1 MRLCEALSE
10 LTERGAMDIVKE
22 IMKEL
27 GEKDTNSI
35 YLREIALLM
44 EENEEL
50 KGEVR
55 KREKEIKN
63 LLKYMK
69 GKSNAK

>member
-1 MRLCEALSE
+1 
-10 LTERGAMDIVKE
+10 MDIIKKLV
-22 IMKEL
+22 
-27 GEKDTNSI
+27 EKLTDKDKHGI

-50 KGEVR
+50 KGKVR
-55 KREKEIKN
+55 EREKEIRN

>member
-1 MRLCEALSE
+1 
-10 LTERGAMDIVKE
+10 
-22 IMKEL
+22 MKTI
-27 GEKDTNSI
+27 EKLLKGMNDMYGSSV

-44 EENEEL
+44 EEIEL
-50 KGEVR
+50 LKDKVR
-55 KREKEIKN
+55 AREKEIKN

>member
-1 MRLCEALSE
+1 MS
-10 LTERGAMDIVKE
+10 TI
-22 IMKEL
+22 
-27 GEKDTNSI
+27 EKLLKGMNDMYGNSV

-44 EENEEL
+44 EKNEEL
-50 KGEVR
+50 KGKVR

>member
-1 MRLCEALSE
+1 MS
-10 LTERGAMDIVKE
+10 TI
-22 IMKEL
+22 
-27 GEKDTNSI
+27 EKLLKGMNDMYGSSV

-50 KGEVR
+50 KGKVR

-63 LLKYMK
+63 LLKYVK